1 MILLRLFQRLRS
13 VQLRAL
19 QPRAVQFAFSA
30 LLLGIGFSA
39 FSPQAQ
45 AALEAEFSFLRQSE
59 NFYTLQLQ
67 FDERVRYF
75 SHRDLVTNGEIVSF
89 QRLDD
94 QLFEVELFMT
104 DATADGL
111 FIHLPRQQ
119 VYSIFGEWNSR
130 SSFFLPLDQD
140 RQALP
145 DSATSGDAEAI
156 QSGTGA
162 LIASLLPDLA
172 ADDANATSDANT
184 TSEANLTSTTEAE
197 ETAETEAETNATETV
212 AENNA
217 SSAVADLAVN
227 EVAPEVNQA
236 SKPAAGSISAELYL
250 LQERNSR
257 GKKVIQI
264 RFSSPVQGI
273 EQRHFYAN
281 TRVDDFYGEYDDY
294 FLELKPFADDNSSRP
309 TRIALIADY
318 FFNAEL
324 NRVVFVPIEIYAE
337 FDANASVGDKAK
349 VTYGT
354 LSSNFVE
361 SLRQASAYVPPAVA
375 APGGAPV
382 VVMAQQP
389 VSSDGISPIVNSSK
403 LPGDV
408 RDLSIKPP
416 PEWQLALVLNVG
428 ITSGGEELVDSDPA
442 TNPQVDIATTP
453 DFPTFGVGVRWSTD
467 QQFWQLQALLDYS
480 SEAFETSDSTST
492 FNRTDIHLQ
501 WLYPFSGFTAMP
513 FIQNLSAST
522 GLTYS
527 SPDIAHTGNI
537 TDSSLY
543 TRATDLG
550 AAVGFNYGL
559 RWNFAN
565 GKSVVEYRGIIG
577 MDYNAAFMSADNV
590 NVTSPDTVSGDYT
603 GIFYNHVF

>member
-1 MILLRLFQRLRS
+1 MILHRLFKRLRM
-13 VQLRAL
+13 LRSAL
-19 QPRAVQFAFSA
+19 GA
-30 LLLGIGFSA
+30 LLLGLGLA
-39 FSPQAQ
+39 ALSPQAS

-75 SHRDLVTNGEIVSF
+75 SHRDLVTNAEIVSF
-89 QRLDD
+89 QRLEDD
-94 QLFEVELFMT
+94 LFEVELFMT
-104 DATADGL
+104 DDTADGL

-145 DSATSGDAEAI
+145 DSASSGEDAAA

-172 ADDANATSDANT
+172 EDDANATTDTNATVDNEQT
-184 TSEANLTSTTEAE
+184 D
-197 ETAETEAETNATETV
+197 TNATEATI
-212 AENNA
+212 AESNA
-217 SSAVADLAVN
+217 SSAVSNLAIN
-227 EVAPEVNQA
+227 ESAPEVNQA
-236 SKPAAGSISAELYL
+236 SLPAAGSISAELYL

-294 FLELKPFADDNSSRP
+294 FLELKPFPENNSSRP

-337 FDANASVGDKAK
+337 FDANASVGDKAT

-361 SLRQASAYVPPAVA
+361 SLRQASAYVPPAAVL
-375 APGGAPV
+375 PGGAPV
-382 VVMAQQP
+382 VIAAQQP
-389 VSSDGISPIVNSSK
+389 VNADGISPIVNSSK

-416 PEWQLALVLNVG
+416 PEWQLGLLLNVG
-428 ITSGGEELVDSDPA
+428 ITSGGEELVDSDPNA
-442 TNPQVDIATTP
+442 NPQIDIATTP
-453 DFPTFGVGVRWSTD
+453 DFPTFGIGVRWSTD

-480 SEAFETSDSTST
+480 SEDFETSDSTST
-492 FNRTDIHLQ
+492 FARTDIHLQ

-513 FIQNLSAST
+513 FIQNFTASG

-527 SPDIAHTGNI
+527 SPEISHSGGI
-537 TDSSLY
+537 TSNTDF

-550 AAVGFNYGL
+550 SAVGFNYGL
-559 RWNFAN
+559 RWNFDK
-565 GKSVVEYRGIIG
+565 GRSVIEYRGITG
-577 MDYNAAFMSADNV
+577 LNYNAVFMSSDSV
-590 NVTSPDTVSGDYT
+590 NVTSPDSVSANYS
-603 GIFYNHVF
+603 GIFYNYVF